1 MTKIYQAAEQNG
13 RSMIEMLGV
22 LAIIGVLSI
31 GGISGYSKAMAKYK
45 INKTVDQVS
54 MLITSVRTAFGNQNS
69 YYGLTTAKAIDYD
82 LVGNDLTLGSSTT
95 LTNAYSG
102 NVTVEAKGDKGV
114 DTCNPTNYCPTFAV
128 SYTGL
133 DRQSCA
139 IIASS
144 DWGGS
149 AASGLYSIKIN
160 DVAHT
165 WDGSGEGKTGTALPI
180 IYDTAI
186 TQCSGESKYAT
197 SSITWVYY

>member
-54 MLITSVRTAFGNQNS
+54 MLITSIRTAFGNQNS
-69 YYGLTTAKAIDYD
+69 YAGLTTTKAIDYD
-82 LVGNDLTLGSSTT
+82 LVGNDLTLGATDS

-102 NVTVEAKGDKGV
+102 SVTIEARSSTGAACTG
-114 DTCNPTNYCPTFAV
+114 NYCPAFAV
-128 SYTGL
+128 IYTNL

-139 IIASS
+139 VIASS

-149 AASGLYSIKIN
+149 AASGLYSININ
-160 DVAHT
+160 GEAGKHT
-165 WDGSGEGKTGTALPI
+165 WSGTANTGNGLPI
-180 IYDTAI
+180 GYDKAMSECT
-186 TQCSGESKYAT
+186 GENGKYAT
-197 SSITWVYY
+197 ASIEWIYY